1 MTYVENYTC
10 SGYMPPEYAVHGH
23 YSVKSDV
30 FGFGV
35 IVLEIVSG
43 NRNRGYSD
51 PEHSLNLLGHVST
64 ITIHFTTKKLN
75 SKQIKSMFV
84 LTNFFEFRH
93 GDYGLKKGHWN

>member
-1 MTYVENYTC
+1 MELFFVTKSENCTC
-10 SGYMPPEYAVHGH
+10 SGYMPPEYAVHGY

-43 NRNRGYSD
+43 SKNRGFSD

-64 ITIHFTTKKLN
+64 MTIHFTT
-75 SKQIKSMFV
+75 
-84 LTNFFEFRH
+84 
-93 GDYGLKKGHWN
+93 